1 MKKEEV
7 SMLGQMVPC
16 PKFNNAQTGGGMIYL
31 EECVK
36 CDLHKGID
44 LVREANEEK
53 GELEINN
60 IMCAI
65 PTQIRITHHIG
76 TI

>member
-7 SMLGQMVPC
+7 AILGQMVSC

-31 EECVK
+31 EKCVA
-36 CDLHKGID
+36 CDFHKGID
-44 LVREANEEK
+44 LVREADEEK

-60 IMCAI
+60 IMCAV
-65 PTQIRITHHIG
+65 PTQIRITRHIG
-76 TI
+76 MV